1 MIERI
6 TLKMQAYN
14 YLKKQI
20 IEGKLKADEIYTEQG
35 FAEMLNISRTPVR
48 EAVLQLAHE
57 DFVTIKPN
65 KGFMLRDYSAKDIDE
80 YIQVRTAIEGFCGM
94 YAADTSGS
102 QKWRDLVQTL
112 ETYLEQE
119 KDIIERGGTSQE
131 FMKKDF
137 DFHLAIVSYSNNSQ
151 MLNIFNDMRNRI
163 DCIGVKTFSIGGTI
177 TNAYKEHIKIVK
189 AIKNGNRADT
199 YDALEAHLDKYREVL
214 DKI

>member
-1 MIERI
+1 
-6 TLKMQAYN
+6 MQAYN

-20 IEGKLKADEIYTEQG
+20 IDGKLKADEIYTEQG

-65 KGFMLRDYSAKDIDE
+65 KGFVLREYSARDIDE
-80 YIQVRTAIEGFCGM
+80 YLQVRTAIEGFCGM

-112 ETYLEQE
+112 EIYLQQE
-119 KDIIERGGTSQE
+119 KGIIERGGTSKE

-163 DCIGVKTFSIGGTI
+163 DRIGVKTFSIGGTI

-189 AIKNGNRADT
+189 AIKEGNRADT
-199 YDALEAHLDKYREVL
+199 YDSLEAHLDKYREVL

>member
-20 IEGKLKADEIYTEQG
+20 IDGKLKADEIYTEQG

-65 KGFMLRDYSAKDIDE
+65 KGFVLREYSVRDIDE
-80 YIQVRTAIEGFCGM
+80 YLQIRTAIEGFCGM
-94 YAADTSGS
+94 YAVDTAGS
-102 QKWRDLVQTL
+102 QQWKDLVETL
-112 ETYLEQE
+112 ETYLKQEEDMIE
-119 KDIIERGGTSQE
+119 KDVTSQE

-137 DFHLAIVSYSNNSQ
+137 DFHLAIVGYNNNRQ

-163 DCIGVKTFSIGGTI
+163 DRIGVKTFSIGGTI
-177 TNAYKEHIKIVK
+177 TNAYKEHTEIYK
-189 AIKNGNRADT
+189 AIKHGTRNDIYMAI
-199 YDALEAHLDKYREVL
+199 EAHLDKYREVL
-214 DKI
+214 DKL